1 MPFQAPTLPERPTPE
16 QVRSALLGAGEYLH
30 GVRQADTRDEHW
42 RTDVRSAVE
51 FINDYDAIL
60 TAMERATASGAAGG
74 PAATEPL
81 TNPGYRSLGGMVSE
95 DQGYQDLVARR
106 GAAASTAVD
115 VEVRGSIFSHNHA
128 FRAQIDS
135 GDNTTGGAGGL
146 LSQGQPIPPQP
157 RQMRLFLR
165 DVLNVQETGLASV
178 PYVREYTPT
187 ATELGAS
194 SVAEGGQKPEA
205 ELLWESDDAP
215 VRKIAAWVPVTT
227 EIIEDAPTLRGY
239 IDGRLGYLLA
249 VREEQQILN
258 GSGTSPQL
266 KGILQFSG
274 KLSQSFSDSVAATLG
289 LAIGKVEA
297 VDGDVDGIAMHPTDF
312 WSMATSRH
320 ANQFDGGFGAGL
332 PFASPGGGVW
342 GVPVVRSRAITAGT
356 AVVGAWRLGA
366 TLFDRMQTTIRVGN
380 QHSDYFTTNRVAI
393 LAEERVAL
401 AVHRPD
407 FFCVATLS

>member
-1 MPFQAPTLPERPTPE
+1 MAFQVQLPERPTVE

-30 GVRQADTRDEHW
+30 GLQSASERGDGWQN
-42 RTDVRSAVE
+42 DVRSAVQ
-51 FINDYDAIL
+51 FINQYDSVL
-60 TAMERATASGAAGG
+60 TALERGSAAAHQGGAE
-74 PAATEPL
+74 TLEPL
-81 TNPGYRSLGGMVSE
+81 ANPGYRSLGAMVLE
-95 DQGYQDLVARR
+95 DSAYGDLVARR
-106 GAAASTAVD
+106 GAANATHAD
-115 VEVRGSIFSHNHA
+115 VEVRGSLFSHNQL
-128 FRAQIDS
+128 FRLIDS
-135 GDNTTGGAGGL
+135 QENLTGGAGAL
-146 LSQGQPIPPQP
+146 LPQGQPIPPVP

-178 PYVREYTPT
+178 PYVREYTPA

-194 SVAEGGQKPEA
+194 AVAEGAAKPEV
-205 ELLWESDDAP
+205 ELLWEAADAP
-215 VRKIAAWVPVTT
+215 VRKIAAWVPVTS

-258 GSGTSPQL
+258 GSGSSPQL
-266 KGILQFSG
+266 RGILNTTGVQNQTFTT
-274 KLSQSFSDSVAATLG
+274 DRAVTLG

-297 VDGDVDGIAMHPTDF
+297 VDGDVDGIVMHPTDY
-312 WSMATSRH
+312 WAMITTRSAT
-320 ANQFDGGFGAGL
+320 QFDGGFGAGA
-332 PFASPGGGVW
+332 PFTTPGQGIW
-342 GVPVVRSRAITAGT
+342 GVPVIRSRARPAGN

-380 QHSDYFTTNRVAI
+380 QHSDYFTTNKVAI

-407 FFCVATLS
+407 FYCTAAFS